1 MQHINDV
8 TSKEIAPGIS
18 GKYVHGT
25 SITFGY
31 VHIKAG
37 SILHEH
43 RHINEQITYIV
54 AGELELKLG
63 SQTFILLTGSTLV
76 IPSNTP
82 HSAIARGDCIV
93 IDVFSPVRNDYK

>member
-1 MQHINDV
+1 MQQINDV
-8 TSKEIAPGIS
+8 TSKEIAPGIL

-31 VHIKAG
+31 VRIKAG
-37 SILHEH
+37 SILKEH
-43 RHINEQITYIV
+43 QHINEQITYIV
-54 AGELELKLG
+54 EGELELKLG
-63 SQTFILLTGSTLV
+63 SQTFILPTGSTLI

-82 HSAIARGDCIV
+82 HSAIATVDCTV